1 MVIYYQIGTIM
12 FFIVLLGLLIKYAL
26 KKSDGR

>member
-1 MVIYYQIGTIM
+1 MVVYYQIGTVV
-12 FFIVLLGLLIKYAL
+12 FFVVLLALLIKYAL